1 MTKLAIL
8 FGGKSGEHE
17 VSCISAASVLEN
29 IREDK
34 YSIIKIGITK
44 DGEWFKTDATPA
56 EIRSGAWVNL
66 EKVKAVLSPDTKH
79 HGFLIFEDGE
89 VRVYPVDVI
98 FPVMHGDFC
107 EDGCMQG
114 LCELA
119 GIRYVGCGVTA
130 SAVGMDKEYAKKL
143 FEEAGIPVA
152 GGFTASEKDLPAIQS
167 RIKAEMTYPV
177 FVKPVCAGSS
187 LGAYKVESEAAL
199 RDALE
204 GAFLVDD
211 RVLIEEY
218 IEAREIECAVLGN
231 ENAEASV
238 LGEIVPRA
246 AFYDYEAK
254 YIDGTSELLIPAP
267 LEEEEAA
274 LIREYAL
281 RAFHAIGGRG
291 FSRVDFFKD
300 KRTGKIVINEINT
313 IPGFTEISM
322 YPKLWDKTGVP
333 YPELID
339 RLISLC

>member
-1 MTKLAIL
+1 MIQLAIL
-8 FGGKSGEHE
+8 FGGRSGEHE

-29 IREDK
+29 IQEEK
-34 YSIIKIGITK
+34 YSILKIGITK
-44 DGEWFKTDATPA
+44 DGEWFKTEATPS
-56 EIRSGAWVNL
+56 EIRSGAWKDL
-66 EKVKAVLSPDTKH
+66 PKVKAILSPDTRH
-79 HGFLIFEDGE
+79 HGFLIFEEGKTE
-89 VRVYPVDVI
+89 VHPVDVI

-143 FEEAGIPVA
+143 FELAGIPVA
-152 GGFTASEKDLPAIQS
+152 GGFTIEEKDIPTVKTRIQT
-167 RIKAEMTYPV
+167 EMTYPV

-187 LGAYKVESEAAL
+187 LGAYKVENEAAL
-199 RDALE
+199 SEALK
-204 GAFLVDD
+204 GAFKVDS

-238 LGEIVPRA
+238 LGEIVPEA
-246 AFYDYEAK
+246 EFYDYEAK
-254 YIDGTSELLIPAP
+254 YIDGTSKLLIPAP
-267 LEEEEAA
+267 LDEADTVR
-274 LIREYAL
+274 IREYAL

-322 YPKLWDKTGVP
+322 YPKLWEKTGVP
-333 YPELID
+333 YAELID

>member
-89 VRVYPVDVI
+89 VRVHPVDVI
-98 FPVMHGDFC
+98 FPVMHGDYC

-143 FEEAGIPVA
+143 FQEAGIPVA
-152 GGFTASEKDLPAIQS
+152 GGFTATEKDLSAIGA

-187 LGAYKVESEAAL
+187 LGAYKVACEAAL
-199 RDALE
+199 QDALE

-322 YPKLWDKTGVP
+322 YPKLWDKTGVS
-333 YPELID
+333 YPDLID